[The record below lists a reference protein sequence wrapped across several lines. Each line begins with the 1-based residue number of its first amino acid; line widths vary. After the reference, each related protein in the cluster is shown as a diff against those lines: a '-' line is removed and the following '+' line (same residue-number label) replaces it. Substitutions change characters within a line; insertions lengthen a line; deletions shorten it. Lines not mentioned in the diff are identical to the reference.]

1 MYLSRHLSFVVNFYH
16 VAVDQDAVAAVQG
29 RGHGLA
35 AGAFGQLAA
44 GVFLFSQLLHGFF
57 PQHLL

>member
-1 MYLSRHLSFVVNFYH
+1 M
-16 VAVDQDAVAAVQG
+16 AVDQDSVAAVEG

-57 PQHLL
+57 PPHLL